1 MVRCRG
7 NYESSGNQEIEYPMS
22 KQAVSNVTYPVAPG
36 TTALLSID
44 CQFGFGAGSWEQV
57 PNADAAMENLRQAS
71 RAWREYGGAVVHV
84 QTVYTPERRPSG
96 RITDF
101 EPGVADALAE
111 GTRAVEAYPDLVL
124 DGDLVVYKTTFS
136 AVLSSDLVDQLRAR
150 NIDTVVVGGLT
161 TPICVQTTVDGLS
174 MVGLKVILLA
184 DACAS
189 QAIGALSAEQAH
201 TAAVQRMAYLFAAI
215 ESTDAFVARVRALQP
230 AAG

>member
-1 MVRCRG
+1 
-7 NYESSGNQEIEYPMS
+7 MS
-22 KQAVSNVTYPVAPG
+22 REAVSNVSYPVAPG
-36 TTALLSID
+36 PTVLLSID

-57 PNADAAMENLRQAS
+57 PHADAAVENLRRAS
-71 RAWREYGGAVVHV
+71 RAWRECGGEVVHV
-84 QTVYTPERRPSG
+84 QTVYTPERAPSG

-101 EPGVADALAE
+101 EPGIAAALAA

-136 AVLSSDLVDQLRAR
+136 AVLSSDLLDQLRAR
-150 NIDTVVVGGLT
+150 GVDTVVVGGLT

-174 MVGLKVILLA
+174 MTGVKVIVLT

-201 TAAVQRMAYLFAAI
+201 EAAIARMAYLFAAV
-215 ESTDAFVARVRALQP
+215 EDTDAFVARVRALQP
-230 AAG
+230 AAR

>member
-1 MVRCRG
+1 
-7 NYESSGNQEIEYPMS
+7 MS
-22 KQAVSNVTYPVAPG
+22 KEAVSNVSYPVAPG
-36 TTALLSID
+36 TTVLLTID

-57 PNADAAMENLRQAS
+57 PHADAAVENLRQAAL
-71 RAWREYGGAVVHV
+71 AWRERGGEVVHV
-84 QTVYTPERRPSG
+84 QTVYTPERGPSG

-101 EPGVADALAE
+101 EPGIAEALAA
-111 GTRAVEAYPDLVL
+111 GTRAVEAYPGLVH

-150 NIDTVVVGGLT
+150 GVDTVVTGGLT

-174 MVGLKVILLA
+174 MTGLKVIVLA

-189 QAIGALSAEQAH
+189 QAIGTLSAEAAH
-201 TAAVQRMAYLFAAI
+201 EAAISRMAYLFAAVQD
-215 ESTDAFVARVRALQP
+215 TDAFVAQVRALQP

>member
-1 MVRCRG
+1 
-7 NYESSGNQEIEYPMS
+7 MS
-22 KQAVSNVTYPVAPG
+22 KEAVSNVSYPVAPG
-36 TTALLSID
+36 TTVLLTID

-57 PNADAAMENLRQAS
+57 PHADTAVENLRRAG
-71 RAWREYGGAVVHV
+71 RAWRECGGEVVHV
-84 QTVYTPERRPSG
+84 QTVYTPERAPSG

-101 EPGVADALAE
+101 EPGIASALAA

-136 AVLSSDLVDQLRAR
+136 AVLSSDLVDRLRAR
-150 NIDTVVVGGLT
+150 GVDTVVTGGLT

-174 MVGLKVILLA
+174 MTGLKVIVLA

-189 QAIGALSAEQAH
+189 QAIGTLSAEAAH
-201 TAAVQRMAYLFAAI
+201 AAAIQRMAYLFAAV
-215 ESTDAFVARVRALQP
+215 EDTDAFVAQVRALQP

>member
-1 MVRCRG
+1 
-7 NYESSGNQEIEYPMS
+7 MS
-22 KQAVSNVTYPVAPG
+22 KQIVSNVSYPVTPG
-36 TTALLSID
+36 TTVLLGID

-57 PNADAAMENLRQAS
+57 PDADAAVENFRKAS
-71 RAWREYGGAVVHV
+71 REWRKCGGAVAHV
-84 QTVYTPERRPSG
+84 QTVYTPEREPSG

-101 EPGVADALAE
+101 EPGIAGALAA
-111 GTRAVEAYPDLVL
+111 GTRAAESYPDLIV

-150 NIDTVVVGGLT
+150 DIDTVVVGGLT

-174 MVGLKVILLA
+174 MVGLKVIVLA

-201 TAAVQRMAYLFAAI
+201 EAAIQRMAYLFAAV
-215 ESTDAFVARVRALQP
+215 EDTDAFVAKMRAFQP
-230 AAG
+230 ATG

>member
-1 MVRCRG
+1 
-7 NYESSGNQEIEYPMS
+7 MS
-22 KQAVSNVTYPVAPG
+22 KQAVSNVSYPVAPG
-36 TTALLSID
+36 TTVLLSID

-57 PNADAAMENLRQAS
+57 PHADTAVENFRKAS
-71 RAWREYGGAVVHV
+71 RAWRECGGAVVHV
-84 QTVYTPERRPSG
+84 QTVYTPERGPSG

-111 GTRAVEAYPDLVL
+111 GTRAAEAYPDLVL

-136 AVLSSDLVDQLRAR
+136 AVLSSDLVDQLRVR
-150 NIDTVVVGGLT
+150 EIDTVVVGGLT

-189 QAIGALSAEQAH
+189 QAIGSLSAEQAH
-201 TAAVQRMAYLFAAI
+201 AAAIQRMAYLFAAVEDTGDFI
-215 ESTDAFVARVRALQP
+215 ARVRALQP

>member
-1 MVRCRG
+1 
-7 NYESSGNQEIEYPMS
+7 MS
-22 KQAVSNVTYPVAPG
+22 REAVSNVSYPVAPG
-36 TTALLSID
+36 TTVLLSID

-57 PNADAAMENLRQAS
+57 PDADTAVENLRRAS
-71 RAWREYGGAVVHV
+71 RAWRECGGDVVHV
-84 QTVYTPERRPSG
+84 QTVYTPDRAPSG

-101 EPGVADALAE
+101 EPGIAAALAA

-136 AVLSSDLVDQLRAR
+136 AVLSSDLLDQLRAR
-150 NIDTVVVGGLT
+150 GVDTVVVGGLT

-174 MVGLKVILLA
+174 MTGVKVIVLT

-201 TAAVQRMAYLFAAI
+201 EAAIARMAYLFAAI
-215 ESTDAFVARVRALQP
+215 EDTDAFVARVRALQP
-230 AAG
+230 AAR

>member
-1 MVRCRG
+1 
-7 NYESSGNQEIEYPMS
+7 MS
-22 KQAVSNVTYPVAPG
+22 KQAVSNVSYPVAPG
-36 TTALLSID
+36 TTVLLSID

-57 PNADAAMENLRQAS
+57 PHADAAVENFRKAS
-71 RAWREYGGAVVHV
+71 RAWRECSGAVVHV
-84 QTVYTPERRPSG
+84 QTVYTPERGPSG

-111 GTRAVEAYPDLVL
+111 GTRAAEAYSDLVL

-136 AVLSSDLVDQLRAR
+136 AVLSSDLVDQLRVR
-150 NIDTVVVGGLT
+150 DIDTVVVGGLT

-189 QAIGALSAEQAH
+189 QAIGSLSAEQAH
-201 TAAVQRMAYLFAAI
+201 AAAIQRMAYLFAAV
-215 ESTDAFVARVRALQP
+215 EDTDAFVARVRALQP

>member
-1 MVRCRG
+1 MVSCSITVRCRG
-7 NYESSGNQEIEYPMS
+7 NQEIGYLMS
-22 KQAVSNVTYPVAPG
+22 KQAVSNVSYPVAPG

-57 PNADAAMENLRQAS
+57 PNADAAVENLRQAS
-71 RAWREYGGAVVHV
+71 HAWRECGGAVVHV
-84 QTVYTPERRPSG
+84 QTVYTPERGPSG

-101 EPGVADALAE
+101 EPRIADALAE
-111 GTRAVEAYPDLVL
+111 GTQAAEAYPDLVL
-124 DGDLVVYKTTFS
+124 D
-136 AVLSSDLVDQLRAR
+136 SDLVGQLRAR

-189 QAIGALSAEQAH
+189 QAIGTLSAEQAH
-201 TAAVQRMAYLFAAI
+201 AAAVQRMAYLFAAV
-215 ESTDAFVARVRALQP
+215 EDTGAFVARVRALQP

>member
-1 MVRCRG
+1 
-7 NYESSGNQEIEYPMS
+7 MS
-22 KQAVSNVTYPVAPG
+22 KEAVSNVSYPVAPG
-36 TTALLSID
+36 TTVLLSID

-57 PNADAAMENLRQAS
+57 PHADTAVENFRKAS
-71 RAWREYGGAVVHV
+71 RAWRECGGAVVHV
-84 QTVYTPERRPSG
+84 QTVYTPERGPSG

-101 EPGVADALAE
+101 EPGIADALAE
-111 GTRAVEAYPDLVL
+111 GTRAAEAYPDLIL

-136 AVLSSDLVDQLRAR
+136 AVLSSDLVDQLRER

-174 MVGLKVILLA
+174 MVGLKVILLT

-189 QAIGALSAEQAH
+189 QAIGSLSAEQAH
-201 TAAVQRMAYLFAAI
+201 AAAIQRMAYLFAAV
-215 ESTDAFVARVRALQP
+215 EDTDDFVARVRALQP

>member
-1 MVRCRG
+1 
-7 NYESSGNQEIEYPMS
+7 MS
-22 KQAVSNVTYPVAPG
+22 KEAVSNLSYPVAPG
-36 TTALLSID
+36 TTVLLTID

-57 PNADAAMENLRQAS
+57 PHADAAVENLRRAS
-71 RAWREYGGAVVHV
+71 RAWRGCGGEVVHV
-84 QTVYTPERRPSG
+84 QTVYTPERPPSG

-101 EPGVADALAE
+101 EPGIAEALAA

-136 AVLSSDLVDQLRAR
+136 AVLSSDLVGQLRAR
-150 NIDTVVVGGLT
+150 GVDTVVVGGLT

-174 MVGLKVILLA
+174 MTGVKVIVLA

-189 QAIGALSAEQAH
+189 QAIGALSAEAAH
-201 TAAVQRMAYLFAAI
+201 EAAIARMAYLFAAV
-215 ESTDAFVARVRALQP
+215 EDTDAFVARVRALQP